1 MAKMGRPPLL
11 KKQRRSERITF
22 RVTAALRKALKKKAE
37 QENKSL
43 GTYIVG
49 VLQGMT
55 ERDE

>member
-1 MAKMGRPPLL
+1 MGRPPLL
-11 KKQRRSERITF
+11 KKERRSERITF

-49 VLQGMT
+49 VLQSMI
-55 ERDE
+55 ERGK